1 VGQAQAKGSGVY
13 LKFMEKLKRSKKIYY
28 HFAQLRETLFS
39 AVIVWLIASCL
50 RRKGFVT
57 IFSFPPVAF
66 SPRRV
71 LAGGFALSG
80 LCLVAVRR

>member
-1 VGQAQAKGSGVY
+1 
-13 LKFMEKLKRSKKIYY
+13 MEKPKRSKKIYH

-39 AVIVWLIASCL
+39 AAIVWLIPSCL

-71 LAGGFALSG
+71 LAGGFCFVGAL
-80 LCLVAVRR
+80 LRLAAVRR